1 MFPHYFHLW
10 QLPVVF
16 LASLIGESW
25 GSLIGS
31 GSIATLP
38 ALLLSGLPLQH
49 AIAVDNTAAI
59 GTELGI
65 VSETWEKIKNN
76 WRLVLII
83 MIPMFLGGIVG
94 TWLLIHSSVTVLK
107 YVLAA
112 AISFT
117 MIHAYVGRKKGKN
130 RKVTI
135 YNYILLVF
143 VLFIVG
149 VYSNSVAAGE
159 GTLGKLSLMT
169 VLGLSFMQSQGIK
182 AAATIPSRLYMLV
195 VGTINGLIVWP
206 YLIVMWVGGFIA
218 GKYATRFA
226 SRLPDKLM
234 KVLLTVVS
242 IWLIVYL
249 LFVYKG

>member
-1 MFPHYFHLW
+1 MLPHYFHLW

-31 GSIATLP
+31 GSIVTLP
-38 ALLLSGLPLQH
+38 ALLLSGVPLQH
-49 AIAVDNTAAI
+49 AIATDNTQSI

-65 VSETWEKIKNN
+65 VSETRQKVRDN

-83 MIPMFLGGIVG
+83 MIPMFLGGILG
-94 TWLLIHSSVTVLK
+94 TWLLIHASITILK
-107 YVLAA
+107 YVLAV
-112 AISFT
+112 AITFT
-117 MIHAYVGRKKGKN
+117 MIHAYVGRKKGKA
-130 RKVTI
+130 KHITI
-135 YNYILLVF
+135 TNYILLVI

-159 GTLGKLSLMT
+159 GTIGKLTLMSI
-169 VLGLSFMQSQGIK
+169 LGLSFMQSQGIK
-182 AAATIPSRLYMLV
+182 AAASIPSRLYMLV
-195 VGTINGLIVWP
+195 VGAIYGLIVWP
-206 YLIVMWVGGFIA
+206 YLFAMGAGGFIA

-226 SRLPDKLM
+226 SHLPDKLM

-242 IWLIVYL
+242 IGLVAYL
-249 LFVYKG
+249 LFWYKG